1 MERGQSSA
9 ARPGWRGKTFW
20 FLLGRLPK
28 GTRPAGRNQAPKHL
42 ANRQELKTLIHRVL
56 TACQA
61 MLLFQDGEV
70 TFPQPKK
77 KTHTPFDGVRQSVP
91 LARYY
96 LVCMIKSRRISVLI
110 FTR

>member
-1 MERGQSSA
+1 MESLRRGASGMDAARGVKGHGWPLYAGPGATMERGKWSA

-61 MLLFQDGEV
+61 ILLFQDGEV
-70 TFPQPKK
+70 TLPNP
-77 KTHTPFDGVRQSVP
+77 
-91 LARYY
+91 
-96 LVCMIKSRRISVLI
+96 
-110 FTR
+110 